1 MDVGWLMW
9 IYLSHVL
16 TRYSPCYDDGPRPEF
31 TPDKQIAKGDS
42 SNTFFIKL
50 LNHIGTHV
58 DAPYHFDPHGR
69 KISSYKAEELVF
81 EKPLLIDV
89 DKEVGELITA
99 SDLERHGK
107 PLQHSDL
114 LLIRT
119 GFQRYREKDPEAYM
133 KRGPCLS
140 AEAASFLRQFINL
153 RALGVDMISI
163 SSPMRR
169 EEGRE
174 AHRRLLVGRSFLII
188 EDMDLIGKP
197 NVFKRV
203 VVAPLIVDEVDSAP
217 CTVLA
222 EV

>member
-1 MDVGWLMW
+1 MW
-9 IYLSHVL
+9 IYLSHIL
-16 TRYSPCYDDGPRPEF
+16 TRNSPCYDDGPRPEF
-31 TPDKQIAKGDS
+31 TPDKQIARGDS
-42 SNTFFIKL
+42 SNTYFIKL

-58 DAPYHFDPHGR
+58 DAPYHFDPNGR
-69 KISSYKAEELVF
+69 KISSYRADELVF

-89 DKEVGELITA
+89 SKDAGELITV
-99 SDLERHGK
+99 SDLEK
-107 PLQHSDL
+107 HSQTLHNVDL

-119 GFQRYREKDPEAYM
+119 SFQRYREKDPEAFM
-133 KRGPCLS
+133 RRGPCLS
-140 AEAASFLRQFINL
+140 AEAASFLRQFGTL
-153 RALGVDMISI
+153 RALGVDTISI

-188 EDMDLIGKP
+188 EDMDLHDKP
-197 NVFKRV
+197 SVFKRV
-203 VVAPLIVDEVDSAP
+203 VVAPLLVDEVDSAP